1 MIFFDSYLSEKIY
14 EKYGTYEMSKGGAK
28 KNPNFQVKSMET
40 TMCSLSMPK

>member
-14 EKYGTYEMSKGGAK
+14 EKYGTYEMSRGAK
-28 KNPNFQVKSMET
+28 KNPNFQVKPMET